1 MSLNLIDLIKGQL
14 GAALVSQVATRVGES
29 ESAVAKAMGGFLP
42 AVLGGFA
49 NKAQDEQVLNVV
61 ENRGAVELLSNLLN
75 GTQDNALI
83 NQASGS
89 IFGDKTE
96 ALIQAVS
103 SFSKVGNEAS
113 KNILNI
119 VMGAVLGSIGKYTKD
134 HQLDRNGIS
143 ALLQEQKGFL
153 ASVMP
158 EGLVLGNTV
167 NEPTAGI
174 DADRIKVTSVDAPQK
189 EVEPLIAQFTN
200 QKEEGM
206 GGIFL
211 KWLVPLVLLLAAGYF
226 LFQQYNTEQ
235 NTVEMAM
242 KDSISISPE
251 TDTLALTKNIKEI
264 DLNGNKIQGY
274 EMESQVI
281 DFLKS
286 DAYTKAADDEALKN
300 TWFTFDNVNFKM
312 ASSTELEAGSESQIQ
327 NLATIL
333 KAYPEAKIKIGGYTD
348 KTGDAAAN
356 KKLSQERADFIKSE
370 LTRMGVGAQVVG
382 AEGYGSEFAKIPAEA
397 SNTERAKD
405 RKMTVRFVK

>member
-49 NKAQDEQVLNVV
+49 NKAQDEQVLDVV
-61 ENRGAVELLSNLLN
+61 ENRDAVELLSNLLN

-119 VMGAVLGSIGKYTKD
+119 VMGAVLGSLGKYTKD

-189 EVEPLIAQFTN
+189 EAESLMSQSVN

-206 GGIFL
+206 GGMFL
-211 KWLVPLVLLLAAGYF
+211 KWLVPLILLLAAGYF

-235 NTVEMAM
+235 NPVEMAM

-251 TDTLALTKNIKEI
+251 ADTLALTKNIKEI

-286 DAYTKAADDEALKN
+286 DAYTKATDDEALKN

-356 KKLSQERADFIKSE
+356 KKLSHERANFIKSE

-382 AEGYGSEFAKIPAEA
+382 AEGYGSEFATVPAEA
-397 SNTERAKD
+397 SNAERAKD
-405 RKMTVRFVK
+405 RKMAVRFVK